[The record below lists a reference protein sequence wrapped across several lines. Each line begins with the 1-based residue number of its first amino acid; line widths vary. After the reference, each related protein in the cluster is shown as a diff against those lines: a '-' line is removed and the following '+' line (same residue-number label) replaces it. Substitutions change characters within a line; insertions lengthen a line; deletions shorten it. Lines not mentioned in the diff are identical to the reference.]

1 MAFFRR
7 RAESIGDS
15 RSNHQI
21 GMYHGLNKR
30 YRLLGGYERLN
41 LWPLVGA
48 RKLGGTNGLIGYH
61 MSRSRQRQ
69 SVAKCDLMVA
79 VARL

>member
-1 MAFFRR
+1 MIHIYNYITWYFFGGGQ
-7 RAESIGDS
+7 RAYESIGDS

-30 YRLLGGYERLN
+30 DRLLGGSERLN

-48 RKLGGTNGLIGYH
+48 RKLGGSNGLIG
-61 MSRSRQRQ
+61 
-69 SVAKCDLMVA
+69 
-79 VARL
+79 